1 MPVGFYPIRPMPIFS
16 HRPKTLSLGPLET
29 EILEII
35 WQHDGGASAK
45 QIHEQ
50 ILANPDREL
59 TYASVS
65 TVLNRLVAKGWLSR
79 KKHRRAFIW
88 QPRLSKREAQVL
100 QTHHQVKQLL
110 AVGDAE
116 IVAAFADELDNASLD
131 RFEAM
136 AQRLKAARL
145 DRGEGASS
153 SSPQEKRNHA

>member
-1 MPVGFYPIRPMPIFS
+1 MPLFS

-35 WQHDGGASAK
+35 WQHNGATAK
-45 QIHEQ
+45 LIHDQ
-50 ILANPDREL
+50 ILDNPDREL

-88 QPRLSKREAQVL
+88 QPRLSRREAQVL
-100 QTHHQVKQLL
+100 QAHHQVKQLL

-136 AQRLKAARL
+136 AQRLKAARQQRQDEADQTL
-145 DRGEGASS
+145 GGE
-153 SSPQEKRNHA
+153 E

>member
-1 MPVGFYPIRPMPIFS
+1 MPLFP
-16 HRPKTLSLGPLET
+16 HRPKSLSLGPLET

-35 WQHDGGASAK
+35 WQHNGATAK

-50 ILANPDREL
+50 ILDNPDREL

-88 QPRLSKREAQVL
+88 QPCLSRREAQVL
-100 QTHHQVKQLL
+100 QAHHQVKQLL

-145 DRGEGASS
+145 QRDRDFNEVDGEER
-153 SSPQEKRNHA
+153 PHA

>member
-1 MPVGFYPIRPMPIFS
+1 MSFFS
-16 HRPKTLSLGPLET
+16 RKPKTLSLGPLET

-35 WQHDGGASAK
+35 WQHNGATAK

-65 TVLNRLVAKGWLSR
+65 TVLNRLVTKGWLSR

-88 QPRLSKREAQVL
+88 QPCLSQREAQVL
-100 QTHHQVKQLL
+100 QAHQQVKQLL

-116 IVAAFADELDNASLD
+116 IVAAFADELDDASLD
-131 RFEAM
+131 QFEAM

-145 DRGEGASS
+145 KRDSDLSNEANGEDRS
-153 SSPQEKRNHA
+153 HA

>member
-1 MPVGFYPIRPMPIFS
+1 MPFFS

-35 WQHDGGASAK
+35 WQHNGATAK
-45 QIHEQ
+45 RIHEQ
-50 ILANPDREL
+50 ILDNPDREL

-88 QPRLSKREAQVL
+88 QPCLSQREAQVL
-100 QTHHQVKQLL
+100 QAHHQVKQLL

-145 DRGEGASS
+145 QRGDDPHQTAGEGQPNA
-153 SSPQEKRNHA
+153 

>member
-1 MPVGFYPIRPMPIFS
+1 MSLFS

-35 WQHDGGASAK
+35 WQHNGATAK

-50 ILANPDREL
+50 ILKNPDREL

-65 TVLNRLVAKGWLSR
+65 TVLNRLVTKGWLSR

-88 QPRLSKREAQVL
+88 QPRFSQREAQVL
-100 QTHHQVKQLL
+100 QAHHQVKKLL

-116 IVAAFADELDNASLD
+116 IVAAFADELDDASLD

-136 AQRLKAARL
+136 AQRLKAARRKR
-145 DRGEGASS
+145 DGESNQLAREDSS
-153 SSPQEKRNHA
+153 HA

>member
-1 MPVGFYPIRPMPIFS
+1 
-16 HRPKTLSLGPLET
+16 L
-29 EILEII
+29 
-35 WQHDGGASAK
+35 D
-45 QIHEQ
+45 
-50 ILANPDREL
+50 NPHREL

-65 TVLNRLVAKGWLSR
+65 TVLNSLVSKGWLSR

-88 QPRLSKREAQVL
+88 QPRLSRREAQVL
-100 QTHHQVKQLL
+100 QAHHQVKQLL

-145 DRGEGASS
+145 QRDGRAGEELPDA
-153 SSPQEKRNHA
+153 